1 MRKNK
6 LREMLNKGKPT
17 IGTRVFN
24 VWPGIV
30 EVIGRTG
37 AIDYIEFMGEYGAWD
52 LHDLDN
58 FARATELFDMSS
70 MMKVNQEPRG
80 FLAQRALGSG
90 IQNILFAD
98 VRTVQDAEECVRI
111 VRAETPETQ
120 GINGCHGG
128 RSVGYILEGGS
139 SQYIRAMNDAVVA
152 LMIEKKQAVDN
163 LEEILSVGGIDM
175 VQFGACDYCLSIG
188 LPRQFSHPKVKEAEL
203 KTITTALKMGLHPRI
218 ETTSL
223 KSVQEYLDIGVRNF
237 SLSTDMTVLYQWFK
251 ENGESMRRVLS

>member
-6 LREMLNKGKPT
+6 LREMLNKGEPT

-30 EVIGRTG
+30 EVIGRTST
-37 AIDYIEFMGEYGAWD
+37 IDYIEFLGEYAPWD
-52 LHDLDN
+52 LHDLEN

-70 MMKVNQEPRG
+70 MMKVGQEPKG

-98 VRTVQDAEECVRI
+98 VRTVEDAEECVRI

-120 GINGCHGG
+120 GINGCHG
-128 RSVGYILEGGS
+128 RRNVGYILEGGS
-139 SQYIRAMNDAVVA
+139 PQYVRAMNDVVVA
-152 LMIEKKQAVDN
+152 LMIEKKPAVDN

-175 VQFGACDYCLSIG
+175 VQFGPCDYSLSIG
-188 LPRQFSHPKVKEAEL
+188 LSGQFSHVKVKEAEL
-203 KTITTALKMGLHPRI
+203 KTIKTALKMGIHPRVEISNLENI
-218 ETTSL
+218 E
-223 KSVQEYLDIGVRNF
+223 KYLDLGVRDF
-237 SLSTDMTVLYQWFK
+237 SLSTDMVILYQWLK
-251 ENGESMRRVLS
+251 EKGESLRRILS